1 MVQMSRKLVEEE
13 LLKETKALKDLDEIK
28 SITTERIAKNINLS
42 RNTVS
47 SYLNELLKENR
58 VIQIK
63 SRPTNYVSLQLFQK
77 YFFINTKTVYSS
89 LNDLKNDKAVSTN
102 ENVFQSLIGSHES
115 LKDIVDRII
124 TAETYPPIGLP
135 VMLSGNTG
143 VGKSYI
149 AKVIYEYCRQK
160 KILKEN
166 APFLVFN
173 CAQYF
178 HNPELL
184 SSILFGYKKGSFT
197 GADSD
202 HAGMLEDSDGGILFL
217 DECHRLNPENQEKL
231 FSFMDTGTF
240 QRMGENNVSRK
251 SNVRLIFATTE
262 NLREN
267 FLQTFLMRIPV
278 AISIPDL
285 KDRSETEMQELIL
298 QTFIDESKQMNQ
310 VITVDPWIINR
321 LLSREYNS
329 NVGELKNLIK
339 LICAH
344 AYSRSEKDGETKV
357 ASDTI
362 GHDLLKD
369 LMKVNVSVKVF
380 SKSIKI
386 KPNSNLSDF
395 VKPKMNQDD
404 ALEKILNYFSELYEN
419 YKSNKL
425 DRFHMIELISR
436 NSRTFMDHLVH
447 QNNREKNDDL
457 KYLVNIVQQ
466 LFDYL
471 DSSFFVKIKG
481 NAVIAV
487 SNYIYF
493 RQEIKLNL
501 LFKTSTNIKNLID
514 IIKNNSRIEYQI
526 LKAFLD
532 LVKTRMGLEVTYA
545 DKLLLLGYLLS
556 LDLNIL
562 DNKCRGIIL
571 AHGYSTASS
580 ISDVINQLLNNKI
593 FDSYDMPI
601 NVSINQVKD
610 YLIKYLNNNDCS
622 KGLIVLAD
630 MGSLMAL
637 PQLLKKDIKC
647 PFLIINNVSTQLAL
661 LVGESIEKKISLK
674 EIGKSVKESIKTEY
688 KLAYPKITKQKMII
702 TTCHTGIGSAEQIK
716 KSLIKS
722 IPKELNYKVKAL
734 DLKYLKKYGTSNS
747 IFKEYNVQAI
757 IGTNDPHLKGVP
769 YIGLEKLIA
778 NDNEAILK
786 ILFPDLKDQRI
797 LNQINEKLVEN
808 ISLERLLSA
817 VTILDVHTVLRM
829 INKIIDELEKT
840 LGIVV
845 KNNQKLVLYVHTS
858 ALIERMIRNEPLK
871 DYESSMTG
879 KRLQVCRKIKR
890 AFREI
895 ENTYGINI
903 GDGELNYI
911 YDIIY
916 NY

>member
-1 MVQMSRKLVEEE
+1 MSKESVEEE
-13 LLKETKALKDLDEIK
+13 LLKETKALKELDDI
-28 SITTERIAKNINLS
+28 KNITAEQIADNVHLS

-47 SYLNELLKENR
+47 SYLNELLKEKKA
-58 VIQIK
+58 IQIK

-77 YFFINTKTVYSS
+77 YFFVNTKTVYSS
-89 LNDLKNDKAVSTN
+89 LNDLKNDKVESTN

-124 TAETYPPIGLP
+124 TAEIYPPVGLP
-135 VMLSGNTG
+135 VMLSGSTG

-149 AKVIYEYCRQK
+149 AKVIYEYCRQR
-160 KILKEN
+160 KILRKN
-166 APFLVFN
+166 APFLVLN

-202 HAGMLEDSDGGILFL
+202 HAGMLENANGGILFL

-240 QRMGENNVSRK
+240 QRMGKNNVSIK

-262 NLREN
+262 NLKEN
-267 FLQTFLMRIPV
+267 FLQTFLRRIPV
-278 AISIPDL
+278 VISIPDL
-285 KDRSETEMQELIL
+285 NDRSEIEIQELIL
-298 QTFIDESKQMNQ
+298 QTFIDESKQMKQ
-310 VITVDPWIINR
+310 IITIDPWIVNR
-321 LLSREYNS
+321 LLSRKYNS

-344 AYSRSEKDGETKV
+344 AYSHSNQNEETQV
-357 ASDTI
+357 TSSTI

-369 LMKVNVSVKVF
+369 LMKVNVSVKIF

-386 KPNSNLSDF
+386 TPKSNLSDF
-395 VKPKMNQDD
+395 IKPKTNQNDE
-404 ALEKILNYFSELYEN
+404 LENVLNYFSGLYDK
-419 YKSNKL
+419 YKANNL
-425 DRFHMIELISR
+425 DRLHMTELISR

-447 QNNREKNDDL
+447 QNNKEKNDDL
-457 KYLVNIVQQ
+457 KYLVSIVQQ

-471 DSSFFVKIKG
+471 DSSLFVKIKG
-481 NAVIAV
+481 NAIIAV
-487 SNYIYF
+487 SNYIYL
-493 RQEIKLNL
+493 RQETKLDL
-501 LFKTSTNIKNLID
+501 SFKASANIKDLIND
-514 IIKNNSRIEYQI
+514 IKDESHMEYQI
-526 LKAFLD
+526 LKAFLE
-532 LVKTRMGLEVTYA
+532 LLKTRMGLEVTYA

-556 LDLNIL
+556 LNLNAF
-562 DNKCRGIIL
+562 DNKCHGIIL

-601 NVSINQVKD
+601 NVSISQVED
-610 YLIKYLNNNDCS
+610 YLTKYLNNNDCS
-622 KGLIVLAD
+622 KGLIVLVD
-630 MGSLMAL
+630 MGSLMTL

-661 LVGESIEKKISLK
+661 LVGESIEKKISLE
-674 EIGKSVKESIKTEY
+674 EICKSVKKAIKTEY
-688 KLAYPKITKQKMII
+688 KLAYPKIAKQKMII
-702 TTCHTGIGSAEQIK
+702 TTCHTGVGSAEQIK
-716 KSLIKS
+716 KFLIKS
-722 IPKELNYKVKAL
+722 IPQELNYKIKAL

-747 IFKEYNVQAI
+747 IFKEYNVKAI
-757 IGTNDPHLKGVP
+757 IGTSNPHIEGIP
-769 YIGLEKLIA
+769 YIGLEKLIS
-778 NDNEAILK
+778 NDNESVLK
-786 ILFPDLKDQRI
+786 ILFPELKNQQT
-797 LNQINEKLVEN
+797 LNKINEKLVEN

-817 VTILDVHTVLRM
+817 VTILDVNTVLKM
-829 INKIIDELEKT
+829 ISNLINELEKT
-840 LGIVV
+840 LNITV
-845 KNNQKLVLYVHTS
+845 KNNQRLVLYVHTS

-871 DYESSMTG
+871 NYESNING
-879 KRLQVCRKIKR
+879 KRLQKCLKIKR

-895 ENTYGINI
+895 ENTYGIDI
-903 GDGELNYI
+903 GKSESNYI